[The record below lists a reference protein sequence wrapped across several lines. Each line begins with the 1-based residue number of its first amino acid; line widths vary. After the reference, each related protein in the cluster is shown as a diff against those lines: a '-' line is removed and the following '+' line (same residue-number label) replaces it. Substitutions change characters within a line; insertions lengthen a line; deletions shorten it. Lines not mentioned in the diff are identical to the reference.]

1 MTARAPIAR
10 ATDQSDVERDA
21 ELVADVARG
30 QLSALGRLYDRHER
44 AIHRFCARMTGSE
57 ADAEDL
63 THQTFL
69 TLARIAGTYDGRAS
83 VRAWLLGVA
92 ARHLSDRR
100 RASARLRRFLGRL
113 LGEGE
118 PSRDP
123 RPALEARLALGAVA
137 EALDA
142 MPFERR
148 AAVVLFEVE
157 GLSGEEIASAL
168 GVPVGTVWTRLH
180 AARKE
185 LARALPR
192 DDEEAP
198 R

>member
-1 MTARAPIAR
+1 MTAGRALR
-10 ATDQSDVERDA
+10 TDDRGDVERDA

-30 QLSALGRLYDRHER
+30 QLSALGRLYDRHEP

-92 ARHLSDRR
+92 ARHLADRR
-100 RASARLRRFLGRL
+100 RAGARLRRFLGRL
-113 LGEGE
+113 LGEAE

-148 AAVVLFEVE
+148 AAVLLFEVE
-157 GLSGEEIASAL
+157 GLSGEEIAGAL